1 MTLTQ
6 YLNQPD
12 PVWFPTVLREEKELN
27 ILSTIRVAGEE
38 RSLVTIRSEDP
49 LLRSVH
55 YLLIRNRLWVMDR
68 DGNPR
73 DRSVFHI
80 K

>member
-1 MTLTQ
+1 MTLLE

-12 PVWFPTVLREEKELN
+12 PVWSPKVLLNENELN

-38 RSLVTIRSEDP
+38 RSLVTIRSEHP

-80 K
+80 N